1 MLQSELDISG
11 MFVNLLRG
19 KDLGKEMSMNKQR
32 RKFSARQKVKMLRQH
47 LGEKVPISEVCD
59 RNGISPTQFY
69 QWQKVF
75 FEHGTAAF
83 ERAGNGRKDSPDKK
97 LEKKVSHLQ
106 TKLAHKDEVIAEI
119 MADHVALKKVLAR
132 IERHLGRTRCP
143 G

>member
-1 MLQSELDISG
+1 
-11 MFVNLLRG
+11 
-19 KDLGKEMSMNKQR
+19 MNKQR
-32 RKFSARQKVKMLRQH
+32 RKFSAQQKVQILRQH
-47 LGEKVPISEVCD
+47 LVEKVPISEVCD

-83 ERAGNGRKDSPDKK
+83 ERAGNGRKGIPDKK

-119 MADHVALKKVLAR
+119 MADHVRLKKS
-132 IERHLGRTRCP
+132 LGED
-143 G
+143 

>member
-1 MLQSELDISG
+1 M
-11 MFVNLLRG
+11 
-19 KDLGKEMSMNKQR
+19 KKQR
-32 RKFSARQKVKMLRQH
+32 RKFSAQQKVRILRQH
-47 LGEKVPISEVCD
+47 LVEKVPISEVCD

-83 ERAGNGRKDSPDKK
+83 EKAGNGRNDSPDKK

-119 MADHVALKKVLAR
+119 MASHVELKKS
-132 IERHLGRTRCP
+132 LGED
-143 G
+143 